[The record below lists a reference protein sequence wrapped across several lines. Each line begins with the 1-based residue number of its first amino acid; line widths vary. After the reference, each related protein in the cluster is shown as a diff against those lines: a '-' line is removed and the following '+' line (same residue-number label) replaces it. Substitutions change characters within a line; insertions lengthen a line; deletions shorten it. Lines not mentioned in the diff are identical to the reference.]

1 MSEKPRKGSMAAA
14 DAKEEKIAKYCLTGL
29 TFLVFMCAYVF
40 NTDLNMFVERQGFVA
55 HLIGVIL
62 YLTVPGFFFYGE
74 KVVAKISASY
84 EVTSWTHVIVWLL
97 GTAFGT
103 IVSAGFNF
111 GY

>member
-1 MSEKPRKGSMAAA
+1 MKPREGSMAAA

-40 NTDLNMFVERQGFVA
+40 MERQGFAA

-62 YLTVPGFFFYGE
+62 YLIVPGFFFYGE
-74 KVVAKISASY
+74 KVVEKISASY